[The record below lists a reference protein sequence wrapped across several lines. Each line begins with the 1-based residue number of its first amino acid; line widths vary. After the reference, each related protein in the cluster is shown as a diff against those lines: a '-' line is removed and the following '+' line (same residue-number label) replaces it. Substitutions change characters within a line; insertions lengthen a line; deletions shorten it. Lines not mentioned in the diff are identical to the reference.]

1 MSKHVI
7 VTSIILS
14 LALYEDITI
23 EHKAAT
29 GGNDIMRLK
38 DVDI

>member
-1 MSKHVI
+1 MSENVI

-23 EHKAAT
+23 EHKARRDEAEEKET
-29 GGNDIMRLK
+29 AK
-38 DVDI
+38 